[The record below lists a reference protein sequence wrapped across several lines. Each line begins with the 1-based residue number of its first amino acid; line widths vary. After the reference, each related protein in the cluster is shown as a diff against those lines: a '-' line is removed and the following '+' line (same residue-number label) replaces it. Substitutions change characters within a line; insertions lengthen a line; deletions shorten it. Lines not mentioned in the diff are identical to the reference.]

1 MAEITDK
8 NSESN
13 FIGNDMKA
21 KEECASVPSNLL
33 ESIPVDEEV
42 QDLSEFFK
50 VFGDPTRLRIL
61 SILSEKPLCVHTI
74 SETLEMQQTAISH
87 QLKILRHN
95 RLVRYRKEGKHVF
108 YSLKD
113 SHINE
118 IINTGL
124 EHIREQ

>member
-1 MAEITDK
+1 
-8 NSESN
+8 
-13 FIGNDMKA
+13 
-21 KEECASVPSNLL
+21 
-33 ESIPVDEEV
+33 
-42 QDLSEFFK
+42 
-50 VFGDPTRLRIL
+50 
-61 SILSEKPLCVHTI
+61 
-74 SETLEMQQTAISH
+74 MQQTAISH

>member
-1 MAEITDK
+1 MTEITGK
-8 NSESN
+8 NSENN
-13 FIGNDMKA
+13 FNGNDGKA
-21 KEECASVPSNLL
+21 KEECTPVPSNLL

-74 SETLEMQQTAISH
+74 SETLDMQQTAISH